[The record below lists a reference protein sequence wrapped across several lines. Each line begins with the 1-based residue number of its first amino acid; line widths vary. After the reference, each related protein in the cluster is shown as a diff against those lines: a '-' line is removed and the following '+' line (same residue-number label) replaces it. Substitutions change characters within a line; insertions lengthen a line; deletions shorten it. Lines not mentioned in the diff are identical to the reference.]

1 MNLLK
6 ALATVGS
13 MTFLSRVL
21 GFVRDTLV
29 ARVFGAGLETDAFF
43 TAFKIPNLL
52 RRLFAEGAFSQAF
65 VPVLAEYK
73 NRKGHEATQALVN
86 HVATLL
92 LLALLGVTL
101 LGMLA
106 APVVVYLSAPGF
118 YADPDKFGLTVS
130 MLQIIFPYILFISLV
145 ALAGGVLNTYSKFS
159 VPAFTPVLLNLAF
172 IFGTL
177 VMAKYFNPPV
187 MALAWAVLLGGALQ
201 LAFQL
206 PHLAKIGL
214 LPKFSLN
221 LHDEG
226 VWRILK
232 LMGPAVF
239 GVSIAQL
246 SLLINTIFASF
257 LVTGSVSWLYYA
269 DRLMEFPT
277 GMLGVALGTILL
289 PSLAKSYSN
298 QDTGEYSQ
306 LLDWGLRLTLILAL
320 PSAAA
325 LAVLAVPLIS
335 GLFYYGHFSVHD
347 VWMTRQA
354 VIAYSCGLLGLI
366 MVKVLAPGFYARQN
380 IKTPVKIAVFT
391 LVMTQLMN
399 LLFVFGLQLHHAG
412 LALSIGLAA
421 CLNAALLL
429 WFLLKGG
436 IYQPRPGW
444 LVFLLKVGAAV
455 GAMSLALHFAMG
467 SDDLWLHISSRWRL
481 IRLLGLVV
489 LGVATYFAVL
499 WALGFRAKDFVR
511 RAVS

>member
-1 MNLLK
+1 
-6 ALATVGS
+6 
-13 MTFLSRVL
+13 
-21 GFVRDTLV
+21 
-29 ARVFGAGLETDAFF
+29 
-43 TAFKIPNLL
+43 
-52 RRLFAEGAFSQAF
+52 
-65 VPVLAEYK
+65 
-73 NRKGHEATQALVN
+73 
-86 HVATLL
+86 
-92 LLALLGVTL
+92 
-101 LGMLA
+101 
-106 APVVVYLSAPGF
+106 
-118 YADPDKFGLTVS
+118 
-130 MLQIIFPYILFISLV
+130 
-145 ALAGGVLNTYSKFS
+145 
-159 VPAFTPVLLNLAF
+159 
-172 IFGTL
+172 
-177 VMAKYFNPPV
+177 
-187 MALAWAVLLGGALQ
+187 
-201 LAFQL
+201 
-206 PHLAKIGL
+206 
-214 LPKFSLN
+214 
-221 LHDEG
+221 
-226 VWRILK
+226 
-232 LMGPAVF
+232 
-239 GVSIAQL
+239 
-246 SLLINTIFASF
+246 
-257 LVTGSVSWLYYA
+257 
-269 DRLMEFPT
+269 
-277 GMLGVALGTILL
+277 
-289 PSLAKSYSN
+289 
-298 QDTGEYSQ
+298 

-325 LAVLAVPLIS
+325 LAVLAVPLIT